1 MTGSS
6 RRGAAGW
13 GTSVTLHA
21 ALFLAGGLILIR
33 APVFGVQ
40 EAPSSAEIELVA
52 STESPVPPTPLTPET
67 KEKTEPE
74 PVPQPPAIIP
84 DIKEPVPDDMAL
96 PAPTPVPQ
104 PPLPAAPQTK
114 PASTPRPHHHASPS
128 NRPLSKKSQAPSGG
142 QKGAR
147 QAQPDYLHNPPPV
160 YPEQARVE
168 HRQGVVLLMVSV
180 SDSGEPTSVSVS
192 RSSGYTDFDDS
203 ALRAVLR
210 WRFRPASAGGMNIP
224 STVGVPVNFELH

>member
-6 RRGAAGW
+6 RRGVAGW
-13 GTSVTLHA
+13 GTSVALHA
-21 ALFLAGGLILIR
+21 ALFLVGGFLLIH

-52 STESPVPPTPLTPET
+52 STESPVPLTPLTPEP
-67 KEKTEPE
+67 KEETEPK
-74 PVPQPPAIIP
+74 PAPQPPAIIP
-84 DIKEPVPDDMAL
+84 DIKKTVPDDMAI

-104 PPLPAAPQTK
+104 PRVVLAPQ
-114 PASTPRPHHHASPS
+114 PASTPRPHHQAPS
-128 NRPLSKKSQAPSGG
+128 SSRPLSKKSQAPSGG

-180 SDSGEPTSVSVS
+180 SATGDPTSVSVN
-192 RSSGYTDFDDS
+192 RSSGYTDFDDA
-203 ALRAVLR
+203 ALRAVRR

>member
-1 MTGSS
+1 MIGSS
-6 RRGAAGW
+6 RRGALGW
-13 GTSVTLHA
+13 GASVALHA
-21 ALFLAGGLILIR
+21 AFFLAGGFLLIH

-40 EAPSSAEIELVA
+40 EAPSSAEVELVA
-52 STESPVPPTPLTPET
+52 STESPVPPTPET
-67 KEKTEPE
+67 KEGITPDPTPPL
-74 PVPQPPAIIP
+74 PVTVP
-84 DIKEPVPDDMAL
+84 DIKETVPDDMAL

-104 PPLPAAPQTK
+104 PPVTVAPQPAA
-114 PASTPRPHHHASPS
+114 TPRPHHHAPPS

-147 QAQPDYLHNPPPV
+147 QVQPDYLHNPPPV

-180 SDSGEPTSVSVS
+180 SASGDPTSVSVS

-203 ALRAVLR
+203 AMCAVRR
-210 WRFRPASAGGMNIP
+210 WKFRPTSAGGMNIP
-224 STVGVPVNFELH
+224 STVGVPVNFELR

>member
-1 MTGSS
+1 MTGCS

-13 GTSVTLHA
+13 GASVALHA
-21 ALFLAGGLILIR
+21 VLFLAGGLILFR

-52 STESPVPPTPLTPET
+52 STESPVTPTPLTPET

-74 PVPQPPAIIP
+74 PAPQPPTIIP
-84 DIKEPVPDDMAL
+84 DIKESVPDDMAL

-104 PPLPAAPQTK
+104 PPVVSAPQ
-114 PASTPRPHHHASPS
+114 PASTPRPHHQAPSS

-160 YPEQARVE
+160 YPEQARQE

-180 SDSGEPTSVSVS
+180 SDSGDPSSVSVS
-192 RSSGYTDFDDS
+192 RSSGYADFDNS
-203 ALRAVLR
+203 ALRAVRR
-210 WRFRPASAGGMNIP
+210 WRFRPASAGGMNIT

>member
-6 RRGAAGW
+6 RRGALGW
-13 GTSVTLHA
+13 GASVALHA
-21 ALFLAGGLILIR
+21 TLFLAGGFLLIH

-40 EAPSSAEIELVA
+40 EAPSSAEVELVA

-67 KEKTEPE
+67 KEETPPE
-74 PVPQPPAIIP
+74 PVPPPPVTVPVIQ
-84 DIKEPVPDDMAL
+84 KTVPDDMAL
-96 PAPTPVPQ
+96 PASTPVPQ
-104 PPLPAAPQTK
+104 PPVPVVSQPSA
-114 PASTPRPHHHASPS
+114 TPRPHLHAPPS

-147 QAQPDYLHNPPPV
+147 QAQPDYLRNPPPV

-168 HRQGVVLLMVSV
+168 HRQGVVLLLVSV
-180 SDSGEPTSVSVS
+180 SDIGNPTSVSVS

-203 ALRAVLR
+203 ALRAVRR

>member
-1 MTGSS
+1 MTGCS

-13 GTSVTLHA
+13 GASVTLHA
-21 ALFLAGGLILIR
+21 VLFLAGGLILFR

-52 STESPVPPTPLTPET
+52 STESLVPPAPLTPET

-74 PVPQPPAIIP
+74 PGPQHPAIIT
-84 DIKEPVPDDMAL
+84 DIKETVPDDMVL

-104 PPLPAAPQTK
+104 PPVVLAPQ
-114 PASTPRPHHHASPS
+114 PASTPRPHHQTPYS
-128 NRPLSKKSQAPSGG
+128 NRPLSKMSQAPSGG

-180 SDSGEPTSVSVS
+180 SDSGDPTSLSVS

-203 ALRAVLR
+203 ALRAVRR

>member
-6 RRGAAGW
+6 RRGAVGW

-21 ALFLAGGLILIR
+21 ALFLAGGLILFR
-33 APVFGVQ
+33 TPVFGVQ

-74 PVPQPPAIIP
+74 PVPQPPTIIP
-84 DIKEPVPDDMAL
+84 EINQPVPDDMAL
-96 PAPTPVPQ
+96 PTPTPVPL
-104 PPLPAAPQTK
+104 PPVVLAPQ
-114 PASTPRPHHHASPS
+114 PASKPRPHHQTPS
-128 NRPLSKKSQAPSGG
+128 TNRPLSKKSQAPSGG

-147 QAQPDYLHNPPPV
+147 QAQPDYLRNPPPV

-168 HRQGVVLLMVSV
+168 HRQGVVLLLVSV
-180 SDSGEPTSVSVS
+180 SDSGNPTSVSVS

-203 ALRAVLR
+203 AMRAVRR